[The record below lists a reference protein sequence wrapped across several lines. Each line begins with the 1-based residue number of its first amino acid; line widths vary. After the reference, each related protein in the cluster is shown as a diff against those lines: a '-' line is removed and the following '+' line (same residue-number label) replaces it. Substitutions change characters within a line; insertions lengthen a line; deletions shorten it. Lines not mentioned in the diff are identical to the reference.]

1 MRYKELIK
9 EVPISDI
16 QPMGDPDPEIDQD
29 YSDEDEGMYKAWSE
43 PEKRDFLSPSAK
55 AQKWRSGV
63 VKSWSKTKNNYI
75 IIPVFGEDA
84 YNYENIEK
92 GITPI
97 DEIKSDFE
105 EGYKFLHQLEVLED
119 GYTSYEDV
127 RRTEKHADKT
137 IVFFL
142 GNGADQWVRASGW
155 MMLHR
160 LGHASR
166 THMSKVNPAYARGVT
181 LMFEQ
186 LQDVFANYGIDLW
199 LKKDDNIEAKVPSK
213 VHTQVWADYLLT
225 KIMTTKSARTGN
237 LRDRYEAFYEMWA
250 QYLNRGAMKLRV
262 PDTLDIE
269 SSTKPNTNDEQ
280 EMMPGDKQIIGQ
292 DLERMEEIMNT
303 EAFPL
308 MEKSIAG
315 EILLM

>member
-29 YSDEDEGMYKAWSE
+29 YSDPDEGMPAAWTDA
-43 PEKRDFLSPSAK
+43 EKRDVLSDTPKAK
-55 AQKWRSGV
+55 KWRQKV
-63 VKSWSKTKNNYI
+63 IQSWSKTKNNYL

-84 YNYENIEK
+84 YNYEIVER
-92 GITPI
+92 GIVSI
-97 DEIKSDFE
+97 QDLKEDFE

-127 RRTEKHADKT
+127 VRTEKHADKT
-137 IVFFL
+137 IIFFL

-186 LQDVFANYGIDLW
+186 LQETFANYGIDLW

-213 VHTQVWADYLLT
+213 ANTQLWADYLLT

>member
-1 MRYKELIK
+1 MRFREVIK
-9 EVPISDI
+9 EAPISDI

-29 YSDEDEGMYKAWSE
+29 YADPDEGIYKAWTE
-43 PEKRDFLSPSAK
+43 PEKRDWLSPSAK
-55 AQKWRSGV
+55 AQKWRAGV
-63 VKSWSKTKNNYI
+63 VKSWSKTKNNYL

-84 YNYENIEK
+84 YNYEIVER
-92 GITPI
+92 GIVSI
-97 DEIKSDFE
+97 QDLKEDFE

-186 LQDVFANYGIDLW
+186 LQETFANYGIDLW

-213 VHTQVWADYLLT
+213 ANTQLWADYLLT

>member
-29 YSDEDEGMYKAWSE
+29 YADPDEGTFKAWSE
-43 PEKRDFLSPSAK
+43 PEKRDWLSPSSK
-55 AQKWRSGV
+55 AQKWRSGG

-97 DEIKSDFE
+97 DELKDDFE
-105 EGYKFLHQLEVLED
+105 EGYRFLHQLEVLED

-155 MMLHR
+155 MMLLR

-186 LQDVFANYGIDLW
+186 LQETFANYGIDLW

-213 VHTQVWADYLLT
+213 ANTQLWADYLLT